1 VLFCFKHKNIF
12 EKPKSDSSL
21 YPYYLVYVARDGTI
35 RFGNNQAR
43 ESLKFLRKAC
53 VNQSQPIPELV
64 AAMLTETDNCK
75 QMEFYSNLL
84 SQGIQSIQNKE
95 AESSEDS
102 VFDFGGFNNPFAEE
116 EADDFELISFL
127 IVRP

>member
-1 VLFCFKHKNIF
+1 V
-12 EKPKSDSSL
+12 S
-21 YPYYLVYVARDGTI
+21 
-35 RFGNNQAR
+35 
-43 ESLKFLRKAC
+43 
-53 VNQSQPIPELV
+53 QSQPIPELV

-75 QMEFYSNLL
+75 NMEFYSNLL

-95 AESSEDS
+95 AESSEDT